1 VDAEVDSEA
10 TENID
15 PASDVVRDSRCNAS
29 SIISAAFDHS
39 ASLCPVSL
47 FDPFSACLRNA
58 YTS

>member
-1 VDAEVDSEA
+1 MDAEVDSEA

-15 PASDVVRDSRCNAS
+15 PASDVGDSRCNAS